1 MQKTPEN
8 SKTSNYDFY
17 ESCCDSKE
25 LIPTKKVAVYDYLNQ
40 VAVCDWDNNRTA
52 ILLVDWDRGTVEE
65 TQVKFSSKS
74 PCSYI

>member
-1 MQKTPEN
+1 MIFMSPAVTQKSSFPQ
-8 SKTSNYDFY
+8 
-17 ESCCDSKE
+17 
-25 LIPTKKVAVYDYLNQ
+25 KKVAVCDYLNQ

-74 PCSYI
+74 PCTAVIFHQL